1 MHPDLDV
8 SSLIR
13 ATTSAQSVGKFLF
26 SACASVL
33 PRELL
38 GCSGNWIELRRA
50 ISTFVSL
57 RKYDSMDIAPLIN
70 KMRVSQ
76 VQWLSISGA
85 RSGVCSYED
94 LVWRTDMLRNVVCWI
109 FRRVLSTLLKTVFYC
124 TDRETTRMK
133 VTYYRRPIWSY
144 IRFRSTRTLLSDRF
158 REIDHRTKDHIRL
171 ERLERGLYF
180 SYSKLRWIPKANGVR
195 ALQVSLMDNVVRG
208 SKYAYYSSR
217 SLWRSIGAILRHE
230 IRSLGGSN
238 VGTRAEIYRYGLGH
252 VGV

>member
-94 LVWRTDMLRNVVCWI
+94 LVWRTVGSVLTKKALCGAEFNAFGWHGSRTCCAML
-109 FRRVLSTLLKTVFYC
+109 F
-124 TDRETTRMK
+124 
-133 VTYYRRPIWSY
+133 
-144 IRFRSTRTLLSDRF
+144 
-158 REIDHRTKDHIRL
+158 
-171 ERLERGLYF
+171 
-180 SYSKLRWIPKANGVR
+180 A
-195 ALQVSLMDNVVRG
+195 G
-208 SKYAYYSSR
+208 SS
-217 SLWRSIGAILRHE
+217 
-230 IRSLGGSN
+230 
-238 VGTRAEIYRYGLGH
+238 AEF
-252 VGV
+252 